1 MKINSV
7 NFYPKQCLYKNQ
19 KTDVQPSF
27 KSVYTVDTGSATS
40 RQQVL
45 TLGML
50 MSNFWV
56 YNPRPT
62 FNKIR
67 NTGVYGTVDI
77 NVKDYKDQIVE
88 RIFKNN
94 NIKYTKQDN
103 NYAFSNIDYAA

>member
-1 MKINSV
+1 MKIHSV
-7 NFYPKQCLYKNQ
+7 NYYPQQFQYKRQ
-19 KTDVQPSF
+19 KTSEQPVF

-77 NVKDYKDQIVE
+77 DVKDYKDQIVE
-88 RIFKNN
+88 RIFNNN
-94 NIKYTKQDN
+94 NIKFTKKSN
-103 NYAFSNIDYAA
+103 NNLYA

>member
-1 MKINSV
+1 MRIQSV
-7 NFYPKQCLYKNQ
+7 NNISQQKQLFNQ
-19 KTDVQPSF
+19 KRCTDPSF
-27 KSVYTVDTGSATS
+27 KSVYTVDTGTATS

-62 FNKIR
+62 FNRIR

-88 RIFKNN
+88 RILNNN
-94 NIKYTKQDN
+94 NIKFTKQGN
-103 NYAFSNIDYAA
+103 NLEINSINYAA